1 MSKKRTISLL
11 SMVLI
16 PAFAV
21 GVGLALGSQSLA
33 ALNAADATSP
43 QALVGSGFT
52 YQGRLTDDGGN
63 PVNDTCSLD
72 FTLWDAESGGT
83 LIGHQIVTGIEVNDG
98 YLAVL
103 LNNGG
108 EFGENAFRGKARWLK
123 IAVKCSSDAGWNILP
138 GRQPLSAAPYALSLR
153 PGAMISGTVVG
164 KSILTVVNGD
174 GGGGGLVS
182 YSSDATGVRGLS
194 MNGFGVEGISVNQV
208 AVYGE
213 SANNAAGLF
222 TSTHSFGVTG
232 NTFSDDPQVA
242 AVEGQNEGGGPGV
255 AGYGNDGPGGYF
267 ANEAGGTV
275 LYAAGDVAQDA
286 TADGLVKAA
295 AFCDCTNLGSSF
307 YRAFNTIAG
316 FVTLGPTGNV
326 GECKLYF
333 GFDLSERFWS
343 AMAYADTNAATVSC
357 TLDPS
362 DNEALLCKR
371 WDSAGNPANGDIMVL
386 VY

>member
-174 GGGGGLVS
+174 GGGGGLVG

-275 LYAAGDVAQDA
+275 LYAAGAVAQDA

-295 AFCDCTNLGSSF
+295 VYAHCGQHAVVHR
-307 YRAFNTIAG
+307 YFNTVGGEIYTG
-316 FVTLGPTGNV
+316 SWGLGW
-326 GECKLYF
+326 CHLYF
-333 GFDLSERFWS
+333 DFDLSERFWI
-343 AMAYADTNAATVSC
+343 AMAYNDTNATIVSC
-357 TLDPS
+357 TLSSTHNDS
-362 DNEALLCKR
+362 LLCMR
-371 WDSAGNPANGDIMVL
+371 WYSDGSPTDGDMMVL